1 MKLKILVILIIIS
14 SIFSWFIGTFIML
27 KYFPNIINLKVTNI
41 ETLEIQKEN
50 KIISIKNLENSVTD
64 IIKDVSPWV
73 VSIIAKKDL
82 VIYRNDPW
90 WFFHTPVWTV
100 KKEIWWWTWFF
111 ITKEWIIITNE
122 HVVSDKSSTYT
133 IITNDKKE
141 YEAKIIATNKVKD
154 LAILKIKEAW
164 GFTFKVID
172 VIKSNEKINIWQ
184 FAIAIWNALNEF
196 KNSVSLWVVS
206 WKNREISIW
215 NFFWKEKILQW
226 LLQTD
231 TAINPWNSWWPLINL
246 NWQVIWINTAIAWGS
261 QWIWFSIELNKDFI
275 EQILEDIKK

>member
-1 MKLKILVILIIIS
+1 MKLKILITLIIIS
-14 SIFSWFIGTFIML
+14 SIISWFIGTFIML

-41 ETLEIQKEN
+41 KTLEIKWEE
-50 KIISIKNLENSVTD
+50 KSITIKNIENEIVN
-64 IIKDVSPWV
+64 IVKKVSPWV

-90 WFFHTPVWTV
+90 WFFHTAIWTV

-122 HVVSDKSSTYT
+122 HVISDRNAEYT

-141 YEAKIIATNKVKD
+141 YEAEVIAANKSKD
-154 LAILKIKEAW
+154 LAILKIINTDKKD
-164 GFTFKVID
+164 FTVID
-172 VIKSNEKINIWQ
+172 LIKSNEEVKIWQ

-215 NFFWKEKILQW
+215 DFYWKEKILKW

-246 NWQVIWINTAIAWGS
+246 NWQVIWINTAIAWNS
-261 QWIWFSIELNKDFI
+261 QWIWFSIQLNKEYIDK
-275 EQILEDIKK
+275 ILNNIK